1 MLERNAAITI
11 GTGGLVSNGIS
22 SVTIG
27 GSVNI
32 NNGDHSVIMG
42 GSYRRRTL

>member
-27 GSVNI
+27 GSSAI
-32 NNGDHSVIMG
+32 TRMG
-42 GSYRRRTL
+42 LSRQLQVA